1 MFDRNKFLDIEPYFD
16 EKQCNEACARIKA
29 HPEIIY
35 AIATALFPVSDENA
49 YEKRKMFTG
58 AVISRL
64 DEVHSY
70 DDFQKKITIGV
81 FLPTVLSNSADSF
94 TFSGLDKLSADTSY
108 LFVSNH
114 RDIVLDCALLD
125 LALFKSG
132 LPLCEMAIGDNLLAN
147 QLIEDIFK
155 LNGAII
161 VKRDLP
167 FREKYLETIRLSEY
181 FVGKIE
187 SGKSIWVA
195 QKSGRSKDG
204 KDVTHPSI
212 IKMLYLDRKRE
223 GVSFADVIKT
233 CRIVPVAV
241 SYEYD
246 PNDISKAREEVE
258 TLSKGHY
265 EKKKHEDVFSM
276 IRGLRLW
283 KGNIHI
289 SFGPPLTDRAYTS
302 AEEVAAEVDRQ
313 IHSLY
318 RLCDTNW
325 FSYDYINGN
334 EDNRDKYEG
343 FDSNAFLSRYSHLNS
358 EVRAFILNSYANP
371 VRSCLEAV
379 R

>member
-58 AVISRL
+58 AVIRCL

-81 FLPTVLSNSADSF
+81 FLPTVLGNSADKF
-94 TFSGLDKLSADTSY
+94 TFSGLEKLSPDASY

-114 RDIVLDCALLD
+114 RDIILDCALLD
-125 LALFKSG
+125 LALFNSG

-204 KDVTHPSI
+204 RDITHPSI

-223 GVSFADVIKT
+223 GVSFQDVIKS

-246 PNDISKAREEVE
+246 PNDISKAREEVA

-265 EKKKHEDVFSM
+265 EKQKNEDVFSM
-276 IRGLRLW
+276 IRGLRSW
-283 KGNIHI
+283 KGSIHI
-289 SFGPPLTDRAYTS
+289 SFGTPLTQNDYES
-302 AEEVAAEVDRQ
+302 AESVAFDIDRQ
-313 IHSLY
+313 IHTMYHLF
-318 RLCDTNW
+318 DTNW
-325 FSYDYINGN
+325 FCYDYVNGN
-334 EDNRDKYEG
+334 EDNRDKYEN
-343 FDSNAFLSRYSHLNS
+343 FDTGSFLSRYSHLNND
-358 EVRAFILNSYANP
+358 VRNFIINSYANP
-371 VRSCLEAV
+371 VRSYFEAV